1 MGWCRSAHR
10 EAGFVR
16 AGSDAENMIEE
27 EHAASRRDARFLVF
41 VKFHFFFLGAT
52 TDQSWITPESMTT
65 WFIWTLSNRV
75 YRSTGTILLSTL
87 LFPTWRIPFIDRV
100 CVGCFFFPPQHL
112 DVFFFKGEI
121 ICTLLRKFFFFSS
134 AQPNWPWLQ
143 RSPAPSSG
151 RRGRRGSGRRLMPAA
166 AWAAPVKPREAAR
179 NPAD

>member
-27 EHAASRRDARFLVF
+27 EHAAARRDARFLVF

-100 CVGCFFFPPQHL
+100 CVGCFFSPL
-112 DVFFFKGEI
+112 NTWTFFF
-121 ICTLLRKFFFFSS
+121 LRVRLFARFSGSFFFFP
-134 AQPNWPWLQ
+134 A
-143 RSPAPSSG
+143 RSQTGHGCSDRQLPHQAE
-151 RRGRRGSGRRLMPAA
+151 
-166 AWAAPVKPREAAR
+166 EAGEGAGE
-179 NPAD
+179 D